1 MNGSCCRL
9 DHLVA
14 IRWSGSNVLDFIRKF
29 PYTVYYRFE
38 KKFNKALQGKLQ
50 YLLLEI
56 ETVLHSKQW
65 IYFAASECT
74 VFPLITVVNL
84 LNHAD
89 VRVTNLSYS
98 SFLYSYLCYSGIS
111 CSLYSAECAL
121 ICRVITQQCNTLPIS
136 LLLFQLWSFKSVA
149 HIALEESKIAIG
161 CKKNG
166 HALFLCV

>member
-1 MNGSCCRL
+1 MREGKKPSKFCCFVMNGSCCRL

-38 KKFNKALQGKLQ
+38 KKFNKALQGKLR

-56 ETVLHSKQW
+56 KTVLHSKQW

-74 VFPLITVVNL
+74 VFSLITVVNL

-98 SFLYSYLCYSGIS
+98 SFLYSY
-111 CSLYSAECAL
+111 
-121 ICRVITQQCNTLPIS
+121 ICTYVKVV
-136 LLLFQLWSFKSVA
+136 FQLSVHWYAKSL
-149 HIALEESKIAIG
+149 HNNAIRF
-161 CKKNG
+161 
-166 HALFLCV
+166 LFLYYCFNYDLSSR